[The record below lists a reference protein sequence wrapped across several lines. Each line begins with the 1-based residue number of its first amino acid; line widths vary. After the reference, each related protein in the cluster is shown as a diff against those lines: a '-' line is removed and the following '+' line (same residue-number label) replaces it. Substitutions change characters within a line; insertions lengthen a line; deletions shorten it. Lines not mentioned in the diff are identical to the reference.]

1 MYTQLCGLPQ
11 DMVAIFSVKNKE
23 IGNILLGKKNLIWSS
38 SERESEAKNH
48 SQSYSWG
55 FKIPSLPADD
65 HIIYGITE
73 KRDRDKRG
81 KA

>member
-11 DMVAIFSVKNKE
+11 DMVAIFFGEKQ
-23 IGNILLGKKNLIWSS
+23 GNRQHLTWKKNLIWSS